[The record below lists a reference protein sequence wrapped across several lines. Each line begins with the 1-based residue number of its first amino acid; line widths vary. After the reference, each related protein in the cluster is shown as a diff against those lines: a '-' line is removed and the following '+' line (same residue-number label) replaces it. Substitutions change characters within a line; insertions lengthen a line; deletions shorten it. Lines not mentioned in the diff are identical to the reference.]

1 MVKALKIFKIK
12 MRIWL
17 VWKPSP
23 KLDSSHQNLVKQ
35 SHNRASYILENI
47 IWKDQFSMVPSN
59 QILEKLTYY
68 ETVSSVMFVPFP
80 MHKNTGSN

>member
-23 KLDSSHQNLVKQ
+23 KLDSIHQNLVKQ
-35 SHNRASYILENI
+35 SHNRASYIYLKI
-47 IWKDQFSMVPSN
+47 SFGKISFQWFQATKF
-59 QILEKLTYY
+59 
-68 ETVSSVMFVPFP
+68 
-80 MHKNTGSN
+80 

>member
-47 IWKDQFSMVPSN
+47 IWKD
-59 QILEKLTYY
+59 
-68 ETVSSVMFVPFP
+68 
-80 MHKNTGSN
+80 